1 VTQRSVRRAAFASVC
16 AALLLIAGKAAAY
29 LASGSVAVLSSL
41 IDSSVDLLASGV
53 TLISVL
59 HAAKPADR
67 HHRFGHG
74 KAEPLAALVQA
85 AFVVGSAVL
94 LTIQAG
100 AKALDPQP
108 ITNEGWALGVMGFS
122 IVITALLVS
131 FQRRVVTASG
141 SVAIRADSIH
151 YVSDLAT
158 NAAVILTLVLVKLTG
173 SAWWDVGL
181 GFAVGAWLV
190 WSATRIARGSLDL
203 LMDRE
208 LPEALRAEIKQIVL
222 AHPDARGLHDLRTR
236 SSGTVEF
243 IELHL
248 ELEGE
253 LSLTRAHEIADVIE
267 QQLRAAFPKAEVLIH
282 QEPAGLDDHRLDHQ
296 LGPAA

>member
-1 VTQRSVRRAAFASVC
+1 VTAGGARRAAFASVA

-29 LASGSVAVLSSL
+29 LASSSVAVLSSL

-53 TLISVL
+53 TLFSVL
-59 HAAKPADR
+59 HASKPADR

-108 ITNEGWALGVMGFS
+108 IANEGWALVVMGFS
-122 IVITALLVS
+122 IVITALLVT
-131 FQRRVVTASG
+131 FQRRVVAATG
-141 SVAIRADSIH
+141 SVAVAADSIH

-158 NAAVILTLVLVKLTG
+158 NAAVIVALILVKLTG
-173 SAWWDVGL
+173 SVWWDVGL
-181 GFAVGAWLV
+181 GFVVGLWLV
-190 WSATRIARGSLDL
+190 YSATRIARGSLDL

-208 LPEALRAEIKQIVL
+208 LPEDSRAEIKRIVH
-222 AHPDARGLHDLRTR
+222 AHPESRGLHDLRTR
-236 SSGTVEF
+236 SSGTAEF

-248 ELEGE
+248 ELEGD

-267 QQLRAAFPKAEVLIH
+267 QQLRAAFPRAEVLIH

-296 LGPAA
+296 IARGA